1 MGFQITFVPSEEK
14 MTVYK
19 PWNENTV
26 NYVEAIKNSKRE
38 IISYCLKNHDND
50 DTRKIAT
57 NIGFNLRMLISSIE
71 LDEKYSAYKR
81 WKEDADHELWYCGWQ
96 FSHECEIDKEGILEQ
111 TIDEL
116 TILADV
122 VKTPDY
128 FEDIDKFTRKREE
141 IIEQLDD
148 FEYTMRD
155 LVVYGIIDD
164 LREFEKKYD
173 DEDEEN
179 VDFSASTF
187 NAARDVTEKTV
198 QAIFTEKQIQS
209 IVDSGLIGG
218 DVKTNIAMTSDKPFD
233 DKHKVDDSL
242 YDFTSA
248 SNDEVLNAYKN
259 LGANDLI
266 SIKPE
271 NKEDNK
277 ELCN

>member
-26 NYVEAIKNSKRE
+26 NYGEAIKNSKRE

-173 DEDEEN
+173 DED
-179 VDFSASTF
+179 
-187 NAARDVTEKTV
+187 
-198 QAIFTEKQIQS
+198 
-209 IVDSGLIGG
+209 
-218 DVKTNIAMTSDKPFD
+218 
-233 DKHKVDDSL
+233 KHKVDDSL

-248 SNDEVLNAYKN
+248 SNDEVLDAYKN

-266 SIKPE
+266 NIKPE

>member
-26 NYVEAIKNSKRE
+26 NYGEAIKNSKRE

-173 DEDEEN
+173 DEDEEEES
-179 VDFSASTF
+179 FPL
-187 NAARDVTEKTV
+187 EKDTNYIKQIKESN
-198 QAIFTEKQIQS
+198 QAIIDATRTMPLTEIENNE
-209 IVDSGLIGG
+209 D
-218 DVKTNIAMTSDKPFD
+218 
-233 DKHKVDDSL
+233 
-242 YDFTSA
+242 
-248 SNDEVLNAYKN
+248 YKKFC
-259 LGANDLI
+259 D
-266 SIKPE
+266 
-271 NKEDNK
+271 
-277 ELCN
+277 

>member
-1 MGFQITFVPSEEK
+1 MGFQITFVPPEEK
-14 MTVYK
+14 MVTYK
-19 PWNENTV
+19 PWNENMV
-26 NYVEAIKNSKRE
+26 NYQEAIKNTKRE
-38 IISYCLKNHDND
+38 LISYCLKNHDND

-57 NIGFNLRMLISSIE
+57 TIGFNLRMLISSIE
-71 LDEKYSAYKR
+71 LDEKFSAYKR

-128 FEDIDKFTRKREE
+128 FEDIDKFTRKRED

-155 LVVYGIIDD
+155 FVVYGIIDE

-173 DEDEEN
+173 DEEEEN

-187 NAARDVTEKTV
+187 NAARDVAEKTV

-209 IVDSGLIGG
+209 IADSGLIGG
-218 DVKTNIAMTSDKPFD
+218 DTKTNIAMTSDKPCD
-233 DKHKVDDSL
+233 DKYKVDDSL
-242 YDFTSA
+242 YDLTSA
-248 SNDEVLNAYKN
+248 SNDEVLEAYKN
-259 LGANDLI
+259 LGENDLI

-271 NKEDNK
+271 NKEDDK
-277 ELCN
+277 ELCE

>member
-1 MGFQITFVPSEEK
+1 
-14 MTVYK
+14 
-19 PWNENTV
+19 
-26 NYVEAIKNSKRE
+26 
-38 IISYCLKNHDND
+38 
-50 DTRKIAT
+50 
-57 NIGFNLRMLISSIE
+57 
-71 LDEKYSAYKR
+71 
-81 WKEDADHELWYCGWQ
+81 
-96 FSHECEIDKEGILEQ
+96 
-111 TIDEL
+111 
-116 TILADV
+116 
-122 VKTPDY
+122 
-128 FEDIDKFTRKREE
+128 
-141 IIEQLDD
+141 
-148 FEYTMRD
+148 MRD

>member
-14 MTVYK
+14 MTTYK
-19 PWNENTV
+19 PWNENMV
-26 NYVEAIKNSKRE
+26 NYKEAIKNTKRE
-38 IISYCLKNHDND
+38 LISYCLKNHDND

-57 NIGFNLRMLISSIE
+57 TIGFNLRMLISSIE
-71 LDEKYSAYKR
+71 LDEKFSAYKR

-96 FSHECEIDKEGILEQ
+96 FSHECDVDKEGVLEQ

-128 FEDIDKFTRKREE
+128 FEDIDKFTKKREE

-155 LVVYGIIDD
+155 LVVYGIIDE

-173 DEDEEN
+173 DEEEN
-179 VDFSASTF
+179 VDFSTSTF
-187 NAARDVTEKTV
+187 NAARDVAEKTV

-209 IVDSGLIGG
+209 IADSGLIGG
-218 DVKTNIAMTSDKPFD
+218 DAKTNIAMTSDKPCD
-233 DKHKVDDSL
+233 DKYKVDDSL

-248 SNDEVLNAYKN
+248 SNDEVLEAYKN
-259 LGANDLI
+259 LGENDLI

-271 NKEDNK
+271 NKENDK
-277 ELCN
+277 EFCN